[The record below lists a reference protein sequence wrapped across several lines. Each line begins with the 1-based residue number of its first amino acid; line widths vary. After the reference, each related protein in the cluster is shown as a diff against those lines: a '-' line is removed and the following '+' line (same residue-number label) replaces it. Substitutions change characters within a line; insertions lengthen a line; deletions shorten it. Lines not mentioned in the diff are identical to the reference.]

1 MTRIA
6 VIAAMMLAA
15 ATAIAEPIDKS
26 EIRVS
31 DGDTVFAR
39 GKVYRLVGFN
49 TPETFKARCA
59 EERALGVK
67 ADKRLRQL
75 VDGGGLDLTEVR
87 CSCQPGTE
95 GTRFCNYGR
104 ACGVLKAKGVDVGKT
119 LIAEGLAE
127 SYVCGPHRCPRRRG
141 WCAR

>member
-1 MTRIA
+1 
-6 VIAAMMLAA
+6 
-15 ATAIAEPIDKS
+15 
-26 EIRVS
+26 VS

-67 ADKRLRQL
+67 EHKRLQAL
-75 VDGGGLDLTEVR
+75 VNGGGLDLTEVR

-104 ACGVLKAKGVDVGKT
+104 SCGILKAKGVDVGRT
-119 LIAEGLAE
+119 LIREGLAE
-127 SYVCGPHRCPRRRG
+127 RYICGARRCPRRRE
-141 WCAR
+141 WCAGP